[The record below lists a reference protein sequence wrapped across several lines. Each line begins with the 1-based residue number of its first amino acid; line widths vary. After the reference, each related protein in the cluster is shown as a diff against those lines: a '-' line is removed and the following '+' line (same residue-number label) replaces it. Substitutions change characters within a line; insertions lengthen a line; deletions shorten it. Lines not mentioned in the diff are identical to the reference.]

1 LTVAELKLSE
11 GRAFWLLLG
20 CVGFGVVVL
29 LFEIFIS
36 QSAWAPVVGIV
47 KAFMFGGVAA
57 LIPAAYA
64 AISFYRSKAQ
74 SGTLKSVLV
83 ISLLWFLAVA
93 MTLAVSR

>member
-1 LTVAELKLSE
+1 MTVAELKLTE
-11 GRAFWLLLG
+11 DTAFWLLLG
-20 CVGFGVVVL
+20 SVGFGVVVL
-29 LFEIFIS
+29 LFEIVVS
-36 QSAWAPVVGIV
+36 QSSWAPVVGIV

-83 ISLLWFLAVA
+83 ISLLGFLTVAV
-93 MTLAVSR
+93 TLAVSR